1 MYSLDNMEPL
11 QFFPKWITLGHPSFV
26 HLDLMKFPLFT
37 YFMIWVSDLISLLKS
52 QMSFLKTSVLIR
64 PALREV
70 FCLFVLLCFM
80 QKLRTLRVTT
90 VLWSLKDRKKTNQ
103 KKKKILYSFSCKS
116 CSLPQGGDLLKGNP
130 SVIQIGH
137 REHFLD

>member
-103 KKKKILYSFSCKS
+103 KKKKSFILSLASHVHCHKVVIYS
-116 CSLPQGGDLLKGNP
+116 
-130 SVIQIGH
+130 
-137 REHFLD
+137 RETLQ